1 MTEKHD
7 TAIPVEMDHDELV
20 LAMGAALRAV
30 SIRLIACVGAT
41 EAQNA
46 MFAEGLSIATGL
58 LTSSEIAI
66 LLRGM
71 ADRIDSGELENT
83 SH

>member
-1 MTEKHD
+1 MSDQEKHD
-7 TAIPVEMDHDELV
+7 FSHDDLV

-30 SIRLIACVGAT
+30 SIRLIDCVGAT

-46 MFAEGLSIATGL
+46 MFAEALSIATGL

-66 LLRGM
+66 LLREM
-71 ADRIDSGELENT
+71 ARRY
-83 SH
+83 HAR